1 MLVEKYQEHL
11 PLISGYVN
19 IYEAPCIKNVSDTM
33 FAFTM
38 VDA

>member
-19 IYEAPCIKNVSDTM
+19 IYEAPCIKNVSDTIVC
-33 FAFTM
+33 FYNG
-38 VDA
+38 